1 MLKTISLH
9 LSKKVPSI
17 NIRLGKG
24 TKNTRK

>member
-9 LSKKVPSI
+9 LSKKVPSR
-17 NIRLGKG
+17 NIRLGKD